1 MAKRDYY
8 EVLGL
13 QKGASADEIKK
24 AYRKLAVKYHP
35 DKNQGNKEAEEKFKE
50 GTEAYEVLS
59 DPKKKTA
66 YDQFGFAGVEGMGGG
81 GPGGGFGG
89 FGGAAARDFEDLFG
103 GFGDIF
109 DSFFGGGVGG
119 GARRRSQ
126 GHRGNDLRYD
136 LEITF
141 KEAVFGTKK
150 EISFKRD
157 ASCDVCNGSGA
168 KSGTGKKTC
177 PTCGGSGQVRRSSGF
192 FSIASAC
199 PSCKGEGYIIE
210 DPCNKC
216 YGTGAVQK
224 TQKIKV
230 TIPAGIDHGKRIRIE
245 GQGDA
250 GQMGGGPG
258 DLYVV
263 ILVRGHEHFERNG
276 NDIYCM
282 IPVSI
287 TQASL
292 GADIQV
298 ETLDEKKVKLKIP
311 PGTQTGKVLRL
322 RGEGIPYLHN
332 DSKRGD
338 MYIKIRVEV
347 PDKLSSKAK
356 KLLQELSDEL
366 GEEGRPNP
374 VKLSDIN

>member
-13 QKGASADEIKK
+13 QKGASTDEIKK

-35 DKNQGNKEAEEKFKE
+35 DKNQGDKEAEERFKE

-59 DPKKKTA
+59 DDKKRAA
-66 YDQFGFAGVEGMGGG
+66 YDQFGFAGVEGMGAGG
-81 GPGGGFGG
+81 AGGFGGG

-109 DSFFGGGVGG
+109 DSFFGGGGG
-119 GARRRSQ
+119 GGRRRSNNN
-126 GHRGNDLRYD
+126 RGNDLRYD
-136 LEITF
+136 LEIDF
-141 KEAVFGTKK
+141 KEAVFGAKK

-157 ASCDVCNGSGA
+157 SSCDVCHGSGA
-168 KSGTGKKTC
+168 KSGSGRKTC

-192 FSIASAC
+192 FSIASPC
-199 PSCKGEGYIIE
+199 PSCKGEGYTIE

-216 YGTGAVQK
+216 YGTGTVQK

-230 TIPAGIDHGKRIRIE
+230 TIPAGIEHGKRIRIE

-250 GQMGGGPG
+250 GQSGGAPG

-263 ILVRGHEHFERNG
+263 ILVHNHEYFERNG

-282 IPVSI
+282 IPISL

-292 GADIQV
+292 GSEIQV
-298 ETLDEKKVKLKIP
+298 ETLDGKKVKLKVP
-311 PGTQTGKVLRL
+311 GGTQNGKVMRL
-322 RGEGIPYLHN
+322 RGEGVPYLHN
-332 DSKRGD
+332 ANRRGD

-347 PDKLSSKAK
+347 PNKLSSKAK
-356 KLLQELSDEL
+356 KLMQELSEEL
-366 GEEGRPNP
+366 GEEEKPRP
-374 VKLSDIN
+374 VRLSDIN